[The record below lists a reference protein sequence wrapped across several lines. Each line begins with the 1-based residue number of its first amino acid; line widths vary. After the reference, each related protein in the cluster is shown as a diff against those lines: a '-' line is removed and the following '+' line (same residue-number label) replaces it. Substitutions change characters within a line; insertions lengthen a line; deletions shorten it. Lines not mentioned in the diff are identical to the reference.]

1 MLEPASLLRHVA
13 IVDSAGSG
21 RIAAALNLVEQTLEC
36 GVPAIL
42 LDRTGEMSGYARPD
56 WWRQSEDPERAR
68 RLAERIDVR
77 LFTPGIRGG
86 RPLSVAVIPDLS
98 RVPKADHDRAV
109 RLTAGAVAATMRAG
123 ASAGESERL
132 TVLTQA
138 ISMLARQS
146 SPSGLLEL
154 IALLETGVDELAGA
168 AGDDALRQGLIED
181 LVALLSNADV
191 FTPGAEPLTAATLIG
206 STSDGRVPL
215 AVINTA
221 FLGEGPR
228 LRPWVAQL
236 IGAVNRELASSTSNT
251 LHTLFVVDGAD
262 LLLPAGAGKA
272 PAKEPLQELLGRAGA
287 AGLGLVLASQRP
299 GELDYR
305 RCAPVDTWF
314 VGKTE
319 EQTLDKMKAL
329 FEHRPLGHRNP
340 SRLESG
346 RFVMLHDGGARDVER
361 GSPLIRIEQ
370 LGEVELKSLAARTRS
385 RARDMPPARKA
396 DAAGDDLSPRQY
408 LPR

>member
-1 MLEPASLLRHVA
+1 MLDPQSLLHHVA
-13 IVDSAGSG
+13 IVDGVGRG
-21 RIAAALNLVEQTLEC
+21 RIAAALNLVEQALER

-56 WWRQSEDPERAR
+56 WWQQSGDPARAG
-68 RLAERIDVR
+68 RLAEHIDVR

-98 RVPKADHDRAV
+98 RVPQADHDRAV
-109 RLTAGAVAATMRAG
+109 QLAAGAVATTMRAG
-123 ASAGESERL
+123 SNADESGRL
-132 TVLTQA
+132 AVLTQA
-138 ISMLARQS
+138 ISVLARRS
-146 SPSGLLEL
+146 SPGGLLEL
-154 IALLETGVDELAGA
+154 IALLETGTDELAGP
-168 AGDDALRQGLIED
+168 GGYDQLRQTLVED

-191 FTPGAEPLTAATLIG
+191 FTPGAEPLTAATLLRP
-206 STSDGRVPL
+206 SPDGRVPL
-215 AVINTA
+215 AIINTS

-228 LRPWVAQL
+228 LRSWVAQL
-236 IGAVNRELASSTSNT
+236 VGAVNRELSSSRSTM
-251 LHTLFVVDGAD
+251 LHTLFVLDGAD
-262 LLLPAGAGKA
+262 LFLPAGAGKA
-272 PAKEPLQELLGRAGA
+272 SPKEPLQELLKRAGA
-287 AGLGLVLASQRP
+287 AGLGLVLASQCP

-305 RCAPVDTWF
+305 RCASIDTWF

-361 GSPLIRIEQ
+361 ASPLIRIEQ
-370 LGEVELKSLAARTRS
+370 LGGGELKTLAARTHP
-385 RARDMPPARKA
+385 RARHTPPARSA
-396 DAAGDDLSPRQY
+396 DAVGG
-408 LPR
+408 